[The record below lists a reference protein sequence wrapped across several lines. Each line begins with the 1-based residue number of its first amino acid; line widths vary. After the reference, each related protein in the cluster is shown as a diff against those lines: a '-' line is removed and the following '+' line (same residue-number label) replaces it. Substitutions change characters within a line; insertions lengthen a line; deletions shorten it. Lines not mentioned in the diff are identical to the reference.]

1 MTTFTGK
8 SRLGLLLGL
17 AGVLILVASQA
28 RADEEKDPPTL
39 VARISHV
46 DGSVSLQP
54 GGQGDWGSAAKN
66 RPMTIGDKIWVDK
79 DSRAELQAG
88 PAAIHLG
95 SMTALSFL
103 NLDQGITQ
111 MRLAEGSINFRV
123 SELREGDLYEVD
135 APNLA
140 FTVKEAGAFRIHV
153 NENGDSARRTLIRGE
168 GEVTAGGKTYEVH
181 PGERAE
187 FNGTENIQYSIEKA
201 PGPDGL
207 DRWAAERDMKE
218 DRSVCAKYVS
228 RDMIGYDD
236 LHDYGEWRD
245 ERED

>member
-1 MTTFTGK
+1 MKTMTFTGK
-8 SRLGLLLGL
+8 SSLGMLLCLAGLLSF
-17 AGVLILVASQA
+17 VAAQA
-28 RADEEKDPPTL
+28 RAQEGQAEKDPPTR
-39 VARISHV
+39 VARISYV

-54 GGQGDWGSAAKN
+54 GGQGDWGSAARN
-66 RPMTIGDKIWVDK
+66 RPMTIGDKIYVDK

-140 FTVKEAGAFRIHV
+140 FTVKQAGAFRIDV
-153 NENGDSARRTLIRGE
+153 AETGDSARVTAIRGD

-181 PGERAE
+181 SGERAE
-187 FNGTENIQYSIEKA
+187 FNGTDNIQFSIDHA

-207 DRWAAERDMKE
+207 DRWAAERDLK
-218 DRSVCAKYVS
+218 
-228 RDMIGYDD
+228 
-236 LHDYGEWRD
+236 
-245 ERED
+245 